1 MPLFTISLGISKISS
16 NKFGKISY
24 VCSHVLIEAGLP
36 PFLGKIIF
44 TGIFGDET
52 ADIFVLPK
60 REILSCSLTFLALVF
75 SLGKNRNTTTP
86 MGLNSKTLSLRGGSA
101 DWGEG

>member
-1 MPLFTISLGISKISS
+1 MK
-16 NKFGKISY
+16 
-24 VCSHVLIEAGLP
+24 AGLP

-44 TGIFGDET
+44 TAIFGDET
-52 ADIFVLPK
+52 ADFFVLPK

-86 MGLNSKTLSLRGGSA
+86 VGLNSKTLSLRGNSA